1 MKTRHLALIFVLG
14 LLGLPLAPM
23 AATPGNAE
31 TPAAGPAL
39 QFAKTPDYSK
49 RLQALDPSIKT
60 QLLGR
65 WTNPVDR
72 VIIEIASV
80 DLTSGAIRG
89 TEWAQTGPAAG
100 DAHELVGWVSA
111 APVKEGFDNV
121 LPVTFSTT
129 LYEYGTL
136 PSWAGFFRDG
146 KIVTMHYLIW
156 PNRTYSWD
164 HVSSFQET
172 WTRMP

>member
-1 MKTRHLALIFVLG
+1 MKKTIFYLFGSCCLLAT
-14 LLGLPLAPM
+14 
-23 AATPGNAE
+23 AATAADYPA
-31 TPAAGPAL
+31 PAAKPIE
-39 QFAKTPDYSK
+39 FAKVPDYSK
-49 RLQALDPSIKT
+49 RAQALDASVLAK
-60 QLLGR
+60 LVGR
-65 WTNPVDR
+65 WTNPVDN

-80 DLTSGAIRG
+80 DPASGKITG

-100 DAHELVGWVSA
+100 DAHELAGWVSA
-111 APVKEGFDNV
+111 APQKEGYDSV
-121 LPVTFSTT
+121 TPVVFSTT

-136 PSWAGFFRDG
+136 PSWAGFYRDG

-164 HVSSFQET
+164 HISSFQET